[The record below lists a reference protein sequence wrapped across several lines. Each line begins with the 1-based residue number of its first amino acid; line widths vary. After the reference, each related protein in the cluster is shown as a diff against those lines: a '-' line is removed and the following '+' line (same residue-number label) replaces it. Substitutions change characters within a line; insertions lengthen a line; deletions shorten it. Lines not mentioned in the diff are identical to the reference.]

1 MSVTGEMK
9 WGDTEPIPIS
19 QCPHWLMGTTI
30 LSWAPKGLDSKQG
43 NCPPNE
49 KHWGKYAK
57 KNLKGKKKNK
67 QMHVSCVD
75 TPQPRKTVAG
85 KRGWITA
92 KKFKPSSTQVTSR
105 SAYKHLKVR
114 EECNDTPARRGTLH
128 VNAQQSYIKSNWSW
142 SQVSQSTWR
151 QIRIRCA
158 STGRTTSHPVLQSCS
173 SKDHPV
179 ASFLP
184 ELTVTALML
193 RLFVLLVLTCDLDW
207 TLPLI
212 SNHLVF

>member
-1 MSVTGEMK
+1 
-9 WGDTEPIPIS
+9 
-19 QCPHWLMGTTI
+19 
-30 LSWAPKGLDSKQG
+30 
-43 NCPPNE
+43 
-49 KHWGKYAK
+49 
-57 KNLKGKKKNK
+57 
-67 QMHVSCVD
+67 MHVSCVD

-128 VNAQQSYIKSNWSW
+128 GNAQQSYIKSNWSW
-142 SQVSQSTWR
+142 PQVSQSTWR
-151 QIRIRCA
+151 QIRIRHA

-184 ELTVTALML
+184 ELTVTALRL
-193 RLFVLLVLTCDLDW
+193 RLFVLLVLICNLDW
-207 TLPLI
+207 TLPHNFKSSCFLEIGAYKRNTPYLLI
-212 SNHLVF
+212 VNLPQRRYLYKAGQR